1 MIVLSR
7 STWTKVLAVLLLV
20 VMVVVA
26 PFGESVGVPRIVW
39 EPLVGLTVIVGLYLL
54 FRKRSV
60 RDACR

>member
-1 MIVLSR
+1 LIVLSR

-54 FRKRSV
+54 FRE
-60 RDACR
+60 